1 LAREKCEVTVAL
13 EGVRESQDQGQG
25 LGQGQDQ
32 GRLRDRVR
40 VRNRVRARV
49 RGQGQGQ
56 GLGLG
61 QDQGIPMCKKGI
73 DKMHRGYLESVD
85 LGNSLEGGREKV
97 GGGRGAG
104 GR

>member
-1 LAREKCEVTVAL
+1 MQGRSVTSL
-13 EGVRESQDQGQG
+13 WLRRES
-25 LGQGQDQ
+25 
-32 GRLRDRVR
+32 GRVRIRIRVR
-40 VRNRVRARV
+40 VRV
-49 RGQGQGQ
+49 RGQGQG
-56 GLGLG
+56 LGQG

-73 DKMHRGYLESVD
+73 DKIHRGYLESVD